1 MSYVERLMSDGE
13 RRILI
18 TRHHWFLLVGAGW
31 GYLLLLVIGIALQV
45 YGWVR
50 FPDLQPQLQA
60 QIGLTSDQLTI
71 ALLVLAL
78 ILVVYPIVALA
89 VIYIRREFDQVI
101 VTNFRVLHVQGIFSK
116 RVMDSNL
123 EKVNDIL
130 LTQSFLGR
138 MFDYGSVEILTASEV
153 GVNRLNWISKPVAL
167 KRALLEAKQ
176 ELEGG
181 ATFRSSIPDL
191 IAKLAELR
199 DKGALSEEEF
209 QVEKA
214 QLLNRL

>member
-1 MSYVERLMSDGE
+1 VSYVDRLMSQDE
-13 RRILI
+13 SRILT
-18 TRHHWFLLVGAGW
+18 TRHHWFLLIGAGW
-31 GYLLLLVIGIALQV
+31 GYLLLLILGFAMGL
-45 YGWVR
+45 YGGVRSDWVR
-50 FPDLQPQLQA
+50 TQL
-60 QIGLTSDQLTI
+60 GLGSDQYTI
-71 ALLVLAL
+71 SLLVLEL
-78 ILVVYPIVALA
+78 IFVVFPIVAL
-89 VIYIRREFDQVI
+89 VVLFVRRQYDQVI
-101 VTNFRVLHVQGIFSK
+101 VTNFRVLHVQGILSK
-116 RVMDSNL
+116 RVMDSSL

-138 MFDYGSVEILTASEV
+138 VFDYGNVEILTASEV
-153 GVNRLNWISKPVAL
+153 GVNVLKWIHRPVAL

-199 DKGALSEEEF
+199 DRGALSEEEY
-209 QVEKA
+209 QSEKA

>member
-1 MSYVERLMSDGE
+1 MSYVDRLMSEDE
-13 RRILI
+13 RRILT
-18 TRHHWFLLVGAGW
+18 TRHHWFLLIGAGW
-31 GYLLLLVIGIALQV
+31 GYLLLLILGIALEV
-45 YGWVR
+45 YGSVR
-50 FPDLQPQLQA
+50 FSSLQTQL
-60 QIGLTSDQLTI
+60 GLTTDQLTI
-71 ALLVLAL
+71 ALLVLGL
-78 ILVVYPIVALA
+78 ILVVYPILALV
-89 VIYIRREFDQVI
+89 VIFVRRQYDTVI

-116 RVMDSNL
+116 RVMDSSL

-138 MFDYGSVEILTASEV
+138 MFDYGNVEILTASEV
-153 GVNRLNWISKPVAL
+153 GVNVLKWISKPVAL

-176 ELEGG
+176 ELEAGPG
-181 ATFRSSIPDL
+181 FRSSIPDL

-209 QVEKA
+209 QAEKA

>member
-1 MSYVERLMSDGE
+1 MSYVDRLMSEGE
-13 RRILI
+13 RRIFA
-18 TRHHWFLLVGAGW
+18 TRHHWFLLIGAGW
-31 GYLLLLVIGIALQV
+31 GYLLLLVLGIALQV

-50 FPDLQPQLQA
+50 FSNLLADLS
-60 QIGLTSDQLTI
+60 LTSDQLTI

-78 ILVVYPIVALA
+78 ILVVYPIVALFA
-89 VIYIRREFDQVI
+89 IYIRRQFDQVI
-101 VTNFRVLHVQGIFSK
+101 VTNYRVLHVQGIFSK

-138 MFDYGSVEILTASEV
+138 MFDYGNVEILTASEV
-153 GVNRLNWISKPVAL
+153 GVNMLKYISRPVAL

-176 ELEGG
+176 ELESGP
-181 ATFRSSIPDL
+181 AFRSTIPDM

-199 DKGALSEEEF
+199 DKGALTEEEF
-209 QVEKA
+209 QAEKA

>member
-1 MSYVERLMSDGE
+1 MSYVDRLMSQDE
-13 RRILI
+13 SRILT
-18 TRHHWFLLVGAGW
+18 TRHHWFLLIGAGW
-31 GYLLLLVIGIALQV
+31 GYLLLLILGFAMGL
-45 YGWVR
+45 YGGVRSDWVR
-50 FPDLQPQLQA
+50 TQL
-60 QIGLTSDQLTI
+60 GLGSDQYTI
-71 ALLVLAL
+71 SLLVLEL
-78 ILVVYPIVALA
+78 IFVVFPIVAL
-89 VIYIRREFDQVI
+89 VVLFVRRQYDQVI
-101 VTNFRVLHVQGIFSK
+101 VTNFRVLHVQGILSK
-116 RVMDSNL
+116 RVMDSSL

-138 MFDYGSVEILTASEV
+138 VFDYGNVEILTASEV
-153 GVNRLNWISKPVAL
+153 GVNVLKWIHRPVAL

-199 DKGALSEEEF
+199 DRGALSEEEY
-209 QVEKA
+209 QSEKA